1 MDFAERIG
9 NDSTQR
15 GIVPR
20 DGGWAMGTAVLNTS
34 EAPVGAGWR
43 AAEKLHCMEVWGG
56 SRPRRT
62 SIAMPGLEAW
72 VFSQP
77 FGHDGARATVTGGG
91 AGDRTHDD
99 HADAG
104 EVEGGD
110 IHYISSCAEGRLTRF
125 LIADVAGH
133 GPRAA
138 ELSRALRRLMR
149 KHIHTPDQSAF
160 ARTLNEHFAGL
171 GAAGRFATAVMLT
184 YFSPT
189 QHLVIVNAGHPQPL
203 WYRASRRQ
211 WELLRHDGDACAHEA
226 ANLPLGVIHPT
237 AYHQFAVPLEPGDL
251 VLAYTDALIEAAAP
265 AALSTSIRAS
275 TARRMLGIEGLLG
288 IARALPTDDAAAAAD
303 QLVEAVAAHRGHQ
316 PPDDDQTFVLL
327 RHTGYRKPQL
337 SMGEHLHAL
346 ARLIGLENWY
356 RPA

>member
-1 MDFAERIG
+1 MIAMTAE
-9 NDSTQR
+9 
-15 GIVPR
+15 
-20 DGGWAMGTAVLNTS
+20 NTS
-34 EAPVGAGWR
+34 EAAVDADWR
-43 AAEKLHCMEVWGG
+43 EAEKLHCMEVWGG

-77 FGHDGARATVTGGG
+77 FGHDCAQATVTSGG
-91 AGDRTHDD
+91 ADD
-99 HADAG
+99 GADENHADAD

-110 IHYISSCAEGRLTRF
+110 IHYISSCVEGRLTRF

-138 ELSRALRRLMR
+138 DLSRALRRLMR

-160 ARTLNEHFAGL
+160 ARALNEHFAGL
-171 GAAGRFATAVMLT
+171 STAGRFATAVMLT

-189 QHLVIVNAGHPQPL
+189 QHLVVVNAGHPQPL
-203 WYRASRRQ
+203 WYRASRQQ
-211 WELLRHDGDACAHEA
+211 WELLDHDGDACAHEA

-265 AALSTSIRAS
+265 AAIPTVRH
-275 TARRMLGIEGLLG
+275 TLG
-288 IARALPTDDAAAAAD
+288 IAGLLEIARGLPADDPAAAAD
-303 QLVEAVAAHRGHQ
+303 QLVHAVAAHRGYQ

-327 RHTGYRKPQL
+327 RHTGYRKPHL
-337 SMGEHLHAL
+337 AMGEHLHAL

>member
-1 MDFAERIG
+1 M
-9 NDSTQR
+9 
-15 GIVPR
+15 GI
-20 DGGWAMGTAVLNTS
+20 AAANTS
-34 EAPVGAGWR
+34 EAPIDAGWC

-62 SIAMPGLEAW
+62 SIAMPGLDAW

-77 FGHDGARATVTGGG
+77 FGHDSAQATATSGG
-91 AGDRTHDD
+91 ADDGADED
-99 HADAG
+99 HADAD

-110 IHYISSCAEGRLTRF
+110 IHYISSCVEGRLTRF

-138 ELSRALRRLMR
+138 DLSRALRRLMR
-149 KHIHTPDQSAF
+149 RHINTPDQSAF
-160 ARTLNEHFAGL
+160 ARTLNEHFTGL
-171 GAAGRFATAVMLT
+171 GAAGRFATAVLLT

-189 QHLVIVNAGHPQPL
+189 QHLVVVNAGHPQPL
-203 WYRASRRQ
+203 WYRAAAKQ
-211 WELLRHDGDACAHEA
+211 WQVLDHAQAADASGPS
-226 ANLPLGVIHPT
+226 NLPLGVIHPT
-237 AYHQFAVPLEPGDL
+237 TYHQFVVPLEPDDL

-265 AALSTSIRAS
+265 AAPATPAAQGVAP
-275 TARRMLGIEGLLG
+275 TARRALG
-288 IARALPTDDAAAAAD
+288 IAGLLNIARSLPADDPAAAAD
-303 QLVEAVAAHRGHQ
+303 RLVDAVAAHRGHR
-316 PPDDDQTFVLL
+316 PADDDQTFVLL